1 MSWQCDSELCL
12 HSHAP
17 ACKVIPEEEAKDE
30 DKTMKDMNN
39 KKPQDKKCHAQVLD
53 QMINQS
59 PCNGKIHCDN
69 GQMVHAPYLLHDGAD
84 TSQSMH

>member
-17 ACKVIPEEEAKDE
+17 ACKVTPEEEAEEE

-39 KKPQDKKCHAQVLD
+39 KKPQDKECHAQVLD
-53 QMINQS
+53 QMIN
-59 PCNGKIHCDN
+59 
-69 GQMVHAPYLLHDGAD
+69 
-84 TSQSMH
+84 